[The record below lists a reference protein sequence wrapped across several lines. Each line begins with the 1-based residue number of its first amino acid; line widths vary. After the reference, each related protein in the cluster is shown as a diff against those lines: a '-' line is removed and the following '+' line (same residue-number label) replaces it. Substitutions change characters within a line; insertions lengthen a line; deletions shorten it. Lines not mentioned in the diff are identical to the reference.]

1 MYAHKFNHL
10 AETCAGTMLAYFE
23 AMKHPSTLVLGL
35 LLVAGSSS
43 AAMAGTTRDHR
54 DSSSSSSGSVRDHRD
69 SSPAPDVRDHRDSSP
84 AADVRDHRSSETTP
98 AANEPVAATDHRS
111 EPQND
116 VQASSWG
123 GSSSD
128 SYNGPKINWARA
140 RFGVDSFVRR
150 VSALD
155 STAGL
160 GVQLTGDI
168 TQNLY
173 LGVELASG
181 VPMSG
186 AMNTNAT
193 FRQAGVVAGVRGEVL
208 PRFTLGVE
216 AALGIQEFR
225 DVNTIVDL
233 RVKAEQRL
241 ASNISL
247 GIYGGRNVN
256 AERDIFAGMNL
267 VFHSGR

>member
-1 MYAHKFNHL
+1 
-10 AETCAGTMLAYFE
+10 
-23 AMKHPSTLVLGL
+23 MKHSPTLVMSL

-43 AAMAGTTRDHR
+43 AALAGTTRDHR
-54 DSSSSSSGSVRDHRD
+54 DSSSSSGSSGSVRDHRD
-69 SSPAPDVRDHRDSSP
+69 SSTSPDVRDHRESSP
-84 AADVRDHRSSETTP
+84 APDVRDHRSSETTP
-98 AANEPVAATDHRS
+98 ATDTAVTTTDHRS
-111 EPQND
+111 ESSND
-116 VQASSWG
+116 YQPSTWG

-168 TQNLY
+168 TKNLY

-181 VPMSG
+181 VPMHG
-186 AMNTNAT
+186 AMNTNST
-193 FRQAGVVAGVRGEVL
+193 FRQAGVVAGIRGEVL

-225 DVNTIVDL
+225 DVNTIIDL

-241 ASNISL
+241 ARHVSL

-256 AERDIFAGMNL
+256 AERDVFAGMNL

>member
-1 MYAHKFNHL
+1 
-10 AETCAGTMLAYFE
+10 
-23 AMKHPSTLVLGL
+23 MKQSPTLVMSL
-35 LLVAGSSS
+35 LLVASSSS
-43 AAMAGTTRDHR
+43 AALAGTTRDHR
-54 DSSSSSSGSVRDHRD
+54 DSSSSSSSSGSVRDHRD
-69 SSPAPDVRDHRDSSP
+69 SSPTPAVRDHRESSP
-84 AADVRDHRSSETTP
+84 APDVRDHRSSETTP
-98 AANEPVAATDHRS
+98 ATDTSVATTDHRS
-111 EPQND
+111 ESHTDYQP
-116 VQASSWG
+116 STWG

-168 TQNLY
+168 TNNLY
-173 LGVELASG
+173 IGVELASG
-181 VPMSG
+181 VPMNG
-186 AMNTNAT
+186 AMSTNST
-193 FRQAGVVAGVRGEVL
+193 FRQAGVLAGIRGEIL
-208 PRFTLGVE
+208 PRFTLGIE

-233 RVKAEQRL
+233 RVKAEQQL
-241 ASNISL
+241 ARHISF

-256 AERDIFAGMNL
+256 AERDVFAGMNL
-267 VFHSGR
+267 IFHSGR